1 MSDPINA
8 NPTII
13 DVADLPTRLNN
24 DNNNNNDNNYQ
35 TTNKLNLKKNK
46 QMISH
51 LVSLSLLNPDE
62 SPEDRKSV
70 V

>member
-35 TTNKLNLKKNK
+35 TTNKLNLKKK
-46 QMISH
+46 
-51 LVSLSLLNPDE
+51 
-62 SPEDRKSV
+62 DRKSV